1 MAINKNF
8 VIKNGAEVNTK
19 LLVADSVTQKVGIG
33 TTVPTYSLHVF
44 GPNEQPGSIGA
55 SVVNVTGVTTTNL
68 LTVGAAATFSVG
80 PVFIGVGQ
88 STGTP
93 LQPLQVGSATTVK
106 GVYISGDTGIGATF
120 PGAKLEV
127 VPESTRI
134 AGLFTGSTSD
144 DMVRITQLGSGNAL
158 VVEDEANEDA
168 TSFVISGLGSVG
180 IGTNV
185 PRYLLDIDGT
195 KLAGEGLA
203 IGQTAVYIRGDVK
216 IVGDLSA
223 DDLIFDQGV
232 FNTLNVT
239 GFSTFGGTSATLLN
253 VSGIT
258 TVDGGFSATQG
269 GDLAR
274 VRVTGITTLGS
285 ATATELVVTGITTL
299 GDATATTAV
308 VTGFSTLG
316 GASATL
322 LNVSGVTTVSGGFE
336 ANQGINATRLNV
348 SGITTLGSATA
359 TELTVT
365 GITTLGDATATTAVV
380 TGFSTLGGA
389 SATLLSVSGVTT
401 VSGGL
406 EANQG
411 LNAARLNV
419 SGITTLGSVTAVES
433 VVTGISTLGSV
444 TATEAVVTG
453 ISTLGQVSATGVSN
467 TGVTT
472 SNSYTIDGTT
482 IVNSS
487 RELQN
492 IASLDAT
499 TTATIEAAISNAPNE
514 LTDLFVTGISTL
526 GQTTAEGLVVSGFS
540 TLGATSASLL
550 SVTGISTIANVL
562 VTPGA
567 HGVGAT
573 VGSSVG
579 VVTYYGDGS
588 QLQNIISGVGIQS
601 GGNLVSYGATI
612 LNFVGA
618 GNTFLYNAGTNTV
631 DISIQGGGGGVGWT
645 TYVAGIATASSVG
658 VNTSTLDDPDLTG
671 IGNSFQGLYIG
682 NGMLIVDNV
691 LNGNHYIGT
700 NFNGLMAGPVTVNGT
715 LTIDGNWVVV

>member
-274 VRVTGITTLGS
+274 VRVTGISTLGS

-365 GITTLGDATATTAVV
+365 GITTLGDVTATTAVI
-380 TGFSTLGGA
+380 TGF
-389 SATLLSVSGVTT
+389 
-401 VSGGL
+401 
-406 EANQG
+406 
-411 LNAARLNV
+411 
-419 SGITTLGSVTAVES
+419 
-433 VVTGISTLGSV
+433 STLGSV

-499 TTATIEAAISNAPNE
+499 TTSTIEAAIKNAPNE
-514 LTDLFVTGISTL
+514 QTDLFVTGISTL

-550 SVTGISTIANVL
+550 SVTGISTIGNVL
-562 VTPGA
+562 ITPDA
-567 HGVGAT
+567 AGVGAT
-573 VGSSVG
+573 VGAAVG

-588 QLQNIISGVGIQS
+588 NLTGVSIGIQS
-601 GGNLVSYGATI
+601 GGFLVGYGVTT
-612 LNFVGA
+612 LNFIGA
-618 GNTFLYNAGTNTV
+618 GNTFLYNTSTNTV
-631 DISIQGGGGGVGWT
+631 DISIQGGGGGFFNQDNI
-645 TYVAGIATASSVG
+645 GITTASAVG
-658 VNTSTLDDPDLTG
+658 IGTTTLDDSDLVG
-671 IGNSFQGLYIG
+671 VGNSFQGLYIR
-682 NGMLIVDNV
+682 NGMMIVDNS
-691 LNGNHYIGT
+691 LDGDHYIGT

>member
-274 VRVTGITTLGS
+274 VRVTGISTLGS

-411 LNAARLNV
+411 LNATRLNV
-419 SGITTLGSVTAVES
+419 TGITTLGSVTAVES

-550 SVTGISTIANVL
+550 SVTGISTIGNVL
-562 VTPGA
+562 ITPDA
-567 HGVGAT
+567 AGVGAT
-573 VGSSVG
+573 VGAAVG

-588 QLQNIISGVGIQS
+588 NLTGVSIGIQS
-601 GGNLVSYGATI
+601 GGFLVGYGVTT
-612 LNFVGA
+612 LNFIGA
-618 GNTFLYNAGTNTV
+618 GNTFLYNTSTNTV
-631 DISIQGGGGGVGWT
+631 DISIQGGGGGFFNQDNI
-645 TYVAGIATASSVG
+645 GITTASAVG
-658 VNTSTLDDPDLTG
+658 IGTTTLDDSDLVG
-671 IGNSFQGLYIG
+671 VGNSFQGLYIR
-682 NGMLIVDNV
+682 NGMMIVDNS
-691 LNGNHYIGT
+691 LDGDHYIGT